1 MTNPYRFKSSPPAAQ
16 IPSPTKPLGKIYGL
30 GMAHQSAASSS
41 IYQSGQEARTDA
53 EIAALKSEL
62 LDEHRKV
69 ASLTTQLAT
78 NAQGP
83 NSIETFLA

>member
-1 MTNPYRFKSSPPAAQ
+1 
-16 IPSPTKPLGKIYGL
+16 
-30 GMAHQSAASSS
+30 MAHQSAASSS